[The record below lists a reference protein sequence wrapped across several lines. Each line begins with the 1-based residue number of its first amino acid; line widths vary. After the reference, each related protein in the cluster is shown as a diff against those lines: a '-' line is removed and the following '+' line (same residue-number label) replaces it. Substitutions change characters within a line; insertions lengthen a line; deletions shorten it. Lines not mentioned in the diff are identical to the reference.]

1 MDWPFRF
8 FRSHRFADGRLRCR
22 GSLPKVKMMGYVL
35 DMRKYVG
42 HKGMVI
48 AYAVMIVLNERGEVL
63 LETREDDGFL
73 DFPGGSIEWNEEALE
88 AAKRE
93 LKEETGLDAV
103 DPVLF
108 GVYSG
113 PLTYHRYPNG
123 DEVSGVDVF
132 YLCRQTVGEEKLQK
146 EEVTGLAYYPLDAI
160 PGKLTPRNKKVIE
173 DLKRMVC

>member
-1 MDWPFRF
+1 
-8 FRSHRFADGRLRCR
+8 
-22 GSLPKVKMMGYVL
+22 MGYISE
-35 DMRKYVG
+35 MRKYVG
-42 HKGMVI
+42 HKGMVV
-48 AYAVMIVLNERGEVL
+48 AYSVMIVLNERHEVL

-108 GVYSG
+108 SVYSG
-113 PLTYHRYPNG
+113 RLTYHRYPNG
-123 DEVSGVDVF
+123 DEVSGVDIF
-132 YLCRQTVGEEKLQK
+132 YLCRKVFGEAKLQK
-146 EEVTGLAYYPLDAI
+146 EEVTGLSYYPLDKI

-173 DLKRMVC
+173 DLKRLVAESKL